1 MTFWKFASCN
11 IRRSPARW
19 LLVSLSIIISAATL
33 CVVLSLEKGYTSAV
47 KDELVNNTG
56 VHMYITKEGCPIEAA
71 SVIAQGGLSPLYV
84 DEEVYGKINALP
96 ELAAVLPFKLFATT
110 TDYGSRTDIFMG
122 VTPAITE
129 IKSKWSYTSG
139 GWFKTENSVILGA
152 EMAKIENLQIGEQ
165 MYSENLD
172 CEFTVTGILERN
184 YTQDDGT
191 FFIPL
196 KKAQTLV
203 RREGKLSAIAI
214 KLKNIEHLDDT
225 RNKIRSMV
233 PKDYFVIGSD
243 ELSEGILAFFA
254 STRIIMM
261 IMVIVTFVISI
272 FGIINT
278 TLMSIIE
285 RKKEIA
291 YLKCIG
297 AGRKDL
303 LKLISLETLTMSTIG
318 SFVGILLGA
327 IISPLAGDFM
337 LQFFIAYMPSSPI
350 STTTLPII
358 ATVFSVCTF
367 VGLLCVIYPALKASR
382 IVPMEVL
389 RNE

>member
-11 IRRSPARW
+11 IKRSPARW
-19 LLVSLSIIISAATL
+19 VLVSLSIIISTATL

-84 DEEVYGKINALP
+84 DEEVFSKVQSLP
-96 ELAAVLPFKLFATT
+96 EVDAVLPFKLFTTT
-110 TDYGSRTDIFMG
+110 TDDGSRTDIFMG
-122 VTPAITE
+122 VTPAVVE
-129 IKSKWSYTSG
+129 IKNKWAYTSG
-139 GWFKTENSVILGA
+139 GWFESDSSVILGA
-152 EMAKIENLQIGEQ
+152 EMAKIENLQIGEK

-172 CEFTVTGILERN
+172 CEFTVSGILARN

-196 KKAQTLV
+196 KRAQKLV
-203 RREGKLSAIAI
+203 HREGKLSAIAI
-214 KLKNIEHLDDT
+214 KLKNIEQLDDT

-254 STRIIMM
+254 STRISMM

-358 ATVFSVCTF
+358 ATVFSVCTL
-367 VGLLCVIYPALKASR
+367 VGLICVIYPALKASR